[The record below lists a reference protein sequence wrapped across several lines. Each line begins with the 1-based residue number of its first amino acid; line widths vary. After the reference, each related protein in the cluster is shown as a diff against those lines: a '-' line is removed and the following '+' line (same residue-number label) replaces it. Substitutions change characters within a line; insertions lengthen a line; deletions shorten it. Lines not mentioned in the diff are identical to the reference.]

1 VDHPAAIVHDPRMR
15 ASDRARERTARLL
28 RRRCD
33 EGYLSLDT
41 FEDRL
46 EGVFRAREVEELAVL
61 TEDLPAIGILDRI
74 RQWRI
79 GRRSAP
85 PPQGV
90 RLPLELIGERPVVLG
105 RSRRCDVVLDDETVS
120 RIHAELRRGHDGWYL
135 RDLSSSNGTCV
146 DGRPIARAE
155 RVYPGARIRLGGCQ
169 VLLL

>member
-1 VDHPAAIVHDPRMR
+1 MVHDPRMR

-46 EGVFRAREVEELAVL
+46 EGVFRARDVEELAAL
-61 TEDLPAIGILDRI
+61 TEDLPAIGVLDRI

-79 GRRSAP
+79 GRRGA

-90 RLPLELIGERPVVLG
+90 RLPLELVGDRPLVLG
-105 RSRRCDVVLDDETVS
+105 RSRRCDVVLDDDTVS
-120 RIHAELRRGHDGWYL
+120 RVHAELRRAGDGWYL
-135 RDLSSSNGTCV
+135 RDLSSSNGTCIG
-146 DGRPIARAE
+146 GRPIASAE
-155 RVYPGARIRLGGCQ
+155 RVFPGERIRLGGCQ